1 MRFKTLFVV
10 AVSVGL
16 LGACGE
22 TGKFYEAGSW
32 NTSNYTDNWDVK
44 GAKNMESVGSPFQK
58 ALHKEYVALAAEELA
73 ESDLNDSGL
82 FLNKARASAR
92 GESLGPQRVP
102 MRNLT
107 DGQAQTLS
115 DARARLVD
123 AILMGRADVHTPKHA
138 ARAQAMFDCWMEE
151 LEENIQPND
160 ISKCQKGFEAA
171 MAKLKTAKIAMPAPP
186 PAPMPA
192 PAPMAKEMPKPYVV
206 YFGFDRAHLTSEAR
220 ATIKQ
225 AAADYGK
232 FKPSKIVISGHTDRS
247 GANPYNVSLSKRR
260 VSAVADALVSSGVPS
275 ARISQSHHGE
285 DRPMVSTAD
294 GQREAQNRRVE
305 IDYQN

>member
-10 AVSVGL
+10 IASIGL
-16 LGACGE
+16 LAACGE

-44 GAKNMESVGSPFQK
+44 GAQNMESVGTPFQK
-58 ALHKEYVALAAEELA
+58 ALHKEYVALAKNELS
-73 ESDLNDSGL
+73 ENDLNDSGL

-107 DGQAQTLS
+107 DGQAKTLS
-115 DARARLVD
+115 AARARLVD
-123 AILMGRADVHTPKHA
+123 AILMGRADVHTPNHA

-171 MAKLKTAKIAMPAPP
+171 MAKLKTAKIAMPAP
-186 PAPMPA
+186 APA

-206 YFGFDRAHLTSEAR
+206 YFDFDRAHLTSAAR

-225 AAADYGK
+225 AAGDYDK
-232 FKPSKIVISGHTDRS
+232 FKPSKIVISGHTDRA
-247 GANPYNVSLSKRR
+247 GANPYNVKLSKRR
-260 VSAVADALVSSGVPS
+260 VSAVADALVSYGVPS
-275 ARISQSHHGE
+275 TGISQSHHGE
-285 DRPMVSTAD
+285 DRPKVSTPD
-294 GQREAQNRRVE
+294 GRRESQNRRVE
-305 IDYQN
+305 IDFQN